1 MKELQIKFILNNRKG
16 IINIDYTTNNDVIES
31 GFDMLSHLGMD
42 INMCIG
48 YPTLHAYI
56 TDFESTGYR
65 RYCGWI
71 QILKCDYFDSE
82 NDIQPLYT
90 KFFIDGDSQNNSPF
104 FAYGYPAELY
114 DAPCNNLGD
123 NGKLVWTAYTY
134 LVEMPTHITKSTISF
149 VAGFKW
155 GYTEWDEL
163 GKRKVTIM
171 PIQEL
176 SYSSWNNNLNL
187 LKEKLPNFS
196 YR

>member
-56 TDFESTGYR
+56 TDFEATGYR

-71 QILKCDYFDSE
+71 QILKCDYFDYE
-82 NDIQPLYT
+82 NDILPLYT

-123 NGKLVWTAYTY
+123 NSKLAWTAYTY
-134 LVEMPTHITKSTISF
+134 LVEMPTHITKNTISF

-187 LKEKLPNFS
+187 LKEKFPNFS

>member
-56 TDFESTGYR
+56 TDFEATGYR

-82 NDIQPLYT
+82 NDISPLYT

-123 NGKLVWTAYTY
+123 NGKLVWTVYTY
-134 LVEMPTHITKSTISF
+134 LVEMPTHITKNTISF

-187 LKEKLPNFS
+187 LKEKFPNYS

>member
-42 INMCIG
+42 INMCIE

-90 KFFIDGDSQNNSPF
+90 KFFIDGASENNSPF

-123 NGKLVWTAYTY
+123 NGKLVWT
-134 LVEMPTHITKSTISF
+134 LVEMPTHITRNTISF

-187 LKEKLPNFS
+187 LKEKFPNFS